1 MNFKLDENLG
11 PAVREVFSRRGHDCR
26 MVREQG
32 LGGAVDTRVLEA
44 AVSEGRILV
53 TTDHDFGNVLIY
65 PPNQTSGIAIMNP
78 PGRASRSLLQ
88 SLAETLLTAVEQE
101 AIRGKLW
108 IVEPSRIR
116 EHEPQEYDEG
126 GEA

>member
-11 PAVREVFSRRGHDCR
+11 PAVREVFIRRGHDCR

-32 LGGAVDTRVLEA
+32 LGGAVDT
-44 AVSEGRILV
+44 
-53 TTDHDFGNVLIY
+53 
-65 PPNQTSGIAIMNP
+65 
-78 PGRASRSLLQ
+78 
-88 SLAETLLTAVEQE
+88 AVEQE

-108 IVEPSRIR
+108 IVEHSRIR

>member
-1 MNFKLDENLG
+1 
-11 PAVREVFSRRGHDCR
+11 

-44 AVSEGRILV
+44 TVSEGRILV
-53 TTDHDFGNVLIY
+53 TTDHDFGNVLIH